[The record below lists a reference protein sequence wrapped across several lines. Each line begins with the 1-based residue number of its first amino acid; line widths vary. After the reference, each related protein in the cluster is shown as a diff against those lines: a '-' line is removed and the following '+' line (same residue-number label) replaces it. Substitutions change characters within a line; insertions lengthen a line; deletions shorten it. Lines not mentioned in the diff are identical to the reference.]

1 MSYSV
6 DIGYT
11 TQAGARS
18 VNEDFAGAM
27 LPESGLEDMGVIA
40 AIADGLSAGG
50 LGRDAA
56 QTTVTSLVRDY
67 YGTPQTWEPAQALER
82 IITAQNAWLAAENR
96 RRKPAA
102 GLCTLTALAL
112 RGRSYT
118 LAHVGDTRAY
128 LLRDGQVTQLT
139 LDHVMPHPELRQ
151 HLLRSVGAEDR
162 LAVDCVSG
170 ELRVGDVFILT
181 SAGAHG
187 YLRLRH
193 LAEAAELPSAQVI
206 SDTLVQAALRNGS
219 ADNATVL
226 VVRVLGL
233 LEPSWQDWSRT
244 ARELPVPVRLQ
255 PGAVLDGLR
264 VRDVMHDDG
273 VHLVYRVTEERT
285 QTEFALKTLHPTR
298 AHDVQECA
306 LLAHEAWLTR
316 GVQMT
321 RAGQHLVALHEGPP
335 GGRGQSAFYLLY
347 DAYAGVTLA
356 QRLASDLPIPQAQAL
371 HWTQQALTLL
381 AGLHARGIVV
391 RDLQPAR
398 WLIGADG
405 VLRLLDLGAALSGR
419 EPPALRAL
427 HESAP
432 THVSPEQW
440 ACLGGEPTGPDI
452 RGDLY
457 ALGVT
462 LYQMLTRGRLPY
474 GEVLPRQCEPFARE
488 PLPPSRHEAGIPSW
502 LDALVLRA
510 VARDP
515 LQRPASAEAVA
526 DELERGMNRPLP
538 HAIEVPQES
547 PPLAA
552 RAGFWCGLFVAS
564 ALLNVLLLTVLLL
577 RG

>member
-82 IITAQNAWLAAENR
+82 IITAQNAWQAAENR

-139 LDHVMPHPELRQ
+139 LDHVMPHPDLRQ

-181 SAGAHG
+181 SDGAHAF
-187 YLRLRH
+187 LRLRH
-193 LAEAAELPSAQVI
+193 LAEAAELPTAQVI

-219 ADNATVL
+219 TDNATAL

-233 LEPSWQDWSRT
+233 LEPSWQDWTRT

-264 VRDVMHDDG
+264 VREVMHDDG
-273 VHLVYRVTEERT
+273 VHLVYKVVEERS
-285 QTEFALKTLHPTR
+285 QTGFALKTLHPSR

-316 GVQMT
+316 GVQMS

-347 DAYAGVTLA
+347 EAYDGMTLA
-356 QRLASDLPIPQAQAL
+356 QRLASGTPVRIDEAL
-371 HWTQQALTLL
+371 HWARQALTLL

-398 WLIGADG
+398 WLVGTDG
-405 VLRLLDLGAALSGR
+405 TLRLMDLGAALSGR
-419 EPPALRAL
+419 EPVALRAL
-427 HESAP
+427 HEGAP

-440 ACLGGEPTGPDI
+440 GCGGQSARPPSVQ
-452 RGDLY
+452 GDLF

-462 LYQMLTRGRLPY
+462 LYQMLTGGLLPY
-474 GEVLPRQCEPFARE
+474 GDVLPRQCEPYERE
-488 PLPPSRHEAGIPSW
+488 PVAPSRHQPLVPAW

-510 VARDP
+510 VACDP
-515 LQRPASAEAVA
+515 AQRYAHAEDIVA
-526 DELERGMNRPLP
+526 DLERGLSRP
-538 HAIEVPQES
+538 VPQVVEVS
-547 PPLAA
+547 QPVGPQAEGLRLW
-552 RAGFWCGLFVAS
+552 RALFLAS
-564 ALLNVLLLTVLLL
+564 AAVNVLLALILL
-577 RG
+577 RS